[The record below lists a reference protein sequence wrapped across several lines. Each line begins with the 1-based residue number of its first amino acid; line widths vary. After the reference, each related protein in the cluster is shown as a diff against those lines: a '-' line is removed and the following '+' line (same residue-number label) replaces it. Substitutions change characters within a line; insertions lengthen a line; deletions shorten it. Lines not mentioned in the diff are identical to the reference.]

1 MKKRGIEVFTVGF
14 DLPSTSAAQTLAS
27 CATDASMAYTVATGE
42 QLRAAFRDIAI
53 RTTELHLAK

>member
-1 MKKRGIEVFTVGF
+1 
-14 DLPSTSAAQTLAS
+14 
-27 CATDASMAYTVATGE
+27 MAYTVATGE